1 MFGSFQFSFAVDWL
15 NSGVWSNVT
24 LRLPAV
30 HRVFFVFCPTLSR
43 WITSWRHRFK
53 LSAVYDDASAASGCK
68 ITWILKLSGF
78 PFPHMFLSLFVIV
91 FQHSLNQPPQ
101 SDCLD
106 FVLCILF
113 SYTPPFPSSRKRG
126 VLPKSTF
133 LFVTFA
139 EADFLSWNF
148 SLCPSLAFST
158 HCTCI
163 KKYKLWFV

>member
-30 HRVFFVFCPTLSR
+30 HCVLFVFCRTLSR

-113 SYTPPFPSSRKRG
+113 SYTPPFPSSPKG
-126 VLPKSTF
+126 VFYPNQLFCLWLLQKLTF
-133 LFVTFA
+133 
-139 EADFLSWNF
+139 FLETLVCVQVWR
-148 SLCPSLAFST
+148 LAHT
-158 HCTCI
+158 VRAL